1 MALGNYHL
9 AVKAGDEKAKSE
21 AAAVLEKEREY
32 LGYGYLNSPEDLVPP
47 TGLVYWS
54 FRAMVGCGSLLLLVL
69 ALVAWFGRKGTLENK
84 RWLLQAGLWSI
95 PLVYIAGQAGWIVAE
110 VGRQPWAIQDLLPVG
125 AAVSQISPS
134 GVITTFFLFLL
145 VFTVL
150 LVAEV
155 KIMCKAISQHKA

>member
-1 MALGNYHL
+1 MRSTLSPITTRQPQSFRLRASTFT
-9 AVKAGDEKAKSE
+9 KAGW
-21 AAAVLEKEREY
+21 V
-32 LGYGYLNSPEDLVPP
+32 
-47 TGLVYWS
+47 
-54 FRAMVGCGSLLLLVL
+54 
-69 ALVAWFGRKGTLENK
+69 
-84 RWLLQAGLWSI
+84 
-95 PLVYIAGQAGWIVAE
+95 VAE